1 MIIWQLAMC
10 PHNYGTFRRRTWQ
23 AGGPAK
29 ASSRLEA
36 APGGR
41 PGHLSKSGGK
51 CFSKSGRQQTG
62 ALGDKYFQ
70 IKCGLLLL
78 LLSIIKMN
86 YFHFSYILHIIIY
99 LSILG
104 VGIFF
109 LPACEKYNL
118 TFNSMPKGGS
128 IKLRCRR
135 F

>member
-10 PHNYGTFRRRTWQ
+10 PHNYGTFRTRTWQ

-51 CFSKSGRQQTG
+51 CFSKSGRQETG

-78 LLSIIKMN
+78 LSIVKIN
-86 YFHFSYILHIIIY
+86 YFHFSYIDILLYTSQYREWRSSPCQPVKNIILLLIQCQKEVL
-99 LSILG
+99 LS
-104 VGIFF
+104 
-109 LPACEKYNL
+109 
-118 TFNSMPKGGS
+118 
-128 IKLRCRR
+128 
-135 F
+135 